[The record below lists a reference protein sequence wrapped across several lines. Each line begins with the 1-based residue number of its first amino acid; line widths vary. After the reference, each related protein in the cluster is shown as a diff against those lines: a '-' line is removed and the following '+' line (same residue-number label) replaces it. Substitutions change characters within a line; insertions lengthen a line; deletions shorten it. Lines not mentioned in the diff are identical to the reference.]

1 MGTYLHPQSADPND
15 AVAAFTE
22 YAADHLWVASHLIQL
37 AGVALMVTALLLLM
51 RKLETDGPSMLA
63 RLTTGVAVTSLAVAM
78 ALQAVDGVALK
89 RMVDAWAGAPEAEK
103 AIAFHAA
110 FAVRQIEIG
119 LACMLCLALGSAA
132 TLCGITLL
140 VDAAWPRWICGL
152 AIIGGVP
159 TFIAGVT
166 MAYTGFSDAVMMINM
181 PANSLLLVWMFAVGV
196 HMWRQESR

>member
-1 MGTYLHPQSADPND
+1 
-15 AVAAFTE
+15 
-22 YAADHLWVASHLIQL
+22 
-37 AGVALMVTALLLLM
+37 MVTALLLLM
-51 RKLETDGPSMLA
+51 RKLESTSMLA
-63 RLTTGVAVTSLAVAM
+63 RLTTAVAVTSLAVAM

-89 RMVDAWAGAPEAEK
+89 RMVDAWAGAPDAGK

-159 TFIAGVT
+159 TVVAGVT

-196 HMWRQESR
+196 HMWRQDAA